1 MGYLLW
7 PPPDELWLD
16 PPPEEPPPEELP
28 PEYPPPLLLRLY
40 EPDELDELRLNEP
53 ESYEELRL
61 YELPDV
67 VRLAPDGTADLAVPT
82 AGELLRTTVLPVDG
96 RDPDAGWPA
105 AGEDTLLVVLVLPD
119 AAGAL
124 VDAD

>member
-1 MGYLLW
+1 M
-7 PPPDELWLD
+7 
-16 PPPEEPPPEELP
+16 
-28 PEYPPPLLLRLY
+28 
-40 EPDELDELRLNEP
+40 
-53 ESYEELRL
+53 
-61 YELPDV
+61 

-82 AGELLRTTVLPVDG
+82 AGELLRTTVLPVVLVLPVDG

-105 AGEDTLLVVLVLPD
+105 AGEDALLVVLVLPD